1 MKKVLFILLVPI
13 EIAFLFFLSYFKNV
27 FLNNNLV
34 EAYLLPIF
42 RNILNSNIA
51 SLFLNGIVNAIFGFI
66 IIFFVGIGFKIPLKG
81 FGFNM
86 LNYKLSIK
94 ATIIF
99 LSVFIPLYVFF
110 GTIAA
115 KHNLFSY
122 TFSFPL
128 NAYNFMFYSFFELFV
143 SGLEE
148 IYFRSFLI
156 TIFLVLWHP
165 IFKSKRGLEIAAITA
180 STLIFALRHVGMTM
194 LPFTITYLVPLQILV
209 VVVMGF
215 SFGYIFVKSK
225 SLLGGYLAH
234 GISNFLITIFLLV
247 LNLALF

>member
-1 MKKVLFILLVPI
+1 MKKVLSILLIPV
-13 EIAFLFFLSYFKNV
+13 EIALLFFLSYFING

-34 EAYLLPIF
+34 QAYLLPIF
-42 RNILNSNIA
+42 RNILNPNIA
-51 SLFLNGIVNAIFGFI
+51 SLFLNGIVNAIFAFI
-66 IIFFVGIGFKIPLKG
+66 IIVFIGIALKIPLKG

-86 LNYKLSIK
+86 LNYKFSIK

-99 LSVFIPLYVFF
+99 LTVFIPLYAFF

-115 KHNLFSY
+115 KYNLFSY

-128 NAYNFMFYSFFELFV
+128 NTYNFIFYAFFELFV

-156 TIFLVLWHP
+156 TIFLMIWRH
-165 IFKSKRGLEIAAITA
+165 IFKTKRGLETAAITA
-180 STLIFALRHVGMTM
+180 STIIFALRHIGMTM

-209 VVVMGF
+209 VVIMGF

-234 GISNFLITIFLLV
+234 GISNSLITMFLLV
-247 LNLALF
+247 LNLAL